1 MMDGVNRQ
9 LLDRKRRLHLIVLL
23 GLVVFSSL
31 LYYKTTSYYFAS
43 DTFDFLGPLSKANL
57 TKALLTPELTYTY
70 RPVPRFCWLVL
81 FTVFGRS
88 PFWYHVLNILTH
100 ALCGFLVYLL
110 ARRLKEDT
118 LWAVIA
124 GALFVSMPVHFDVV
138 STVYHWVEPISTGL
152 LLTSLLLYVKTTGGE
167 RPRLPWLSAG
177 VYFVALL
184 TKQSTASMLLILLL
198 WEFFFN
204 REGRRL
210 WGYVKNRAKY
220 WLPLVGAIALAAAL
234 NFIAKPGDEGAR
246 EILMISLSHRLPF
259 FLVSML
265 VKAAKPWFLP
275 GLVVMVAAPLFKGG
289 RLARFS
295 LLATVLL
302 PFPFYSLAA
311 DRHAYLPAVGLA
323 LALAAFIRFG
333 AESVCASPDQAKAE
347 KSEANRAD
355 RLRATAPMVVDLLL
369 ICAIIGFFLMPYRAP
384 DPALFDGNGTVIWHS
399 QVDPVYWRSMGRLI
413 ERLTT
418 SGSPGFGE
426 LSGKGAFLM
435 LASLVN
441 LVAIA
446 GLLILRVTR
455 WRGPLNQAAW
465 KVVRAGALL
474 VFIVVFSATT
484 YSTAGK
490 DWRLDGWKTD
500 LAMIE
505 MKKNYPDLPD
515 KTVVYVS
522 DDDAMR
528 LFSRLRFYYDLK
540 DVIPKVYS
548 EFFSDVALGEDPP
561 DAERMRCFVF
571 KDGKLV
577 RMESDEMAL
586 RENLRTRW
594 RPEYA
599 DSEVTLGRWT
609 APRGPDSGEIDNRW
623 EARRFSSG
631 GFGVQEPWGRE
642 LDGKVA
648 LCYSDLSVTTL
659 AVNEAELIF
668 GVEAQD
674 RGLHKVWLLWQL
686 DGDRWFSHDFDF
698 AYDGV
703 VRRLDFKLSRSRD
716 WFLADRLSGLCFVF
730 EGAPDTIRIGAVN
743 LTLGLRVGA
752 GLMRLPGGEEQ
763 LDLAFEEV
771 FKVE

>member
-1 MMDGVNRQ
+1 MDGANRQ
-9 LLDRKRRLHLIVLL
+9 LLDRKRRQHLVVLL

-31 LYYKTTSYYFAS
+31 LYYKITLYYFAS

-57 TKALLTPELTYTY
+57 TKALLTPEPTYTY
-70 RPVPRFCWLVL
+70 RPVSRFSWLVL
-81 FTVFGRS
+81 FTVFGRN
-88 PFWYHVLNILTH
+88 PFWYHVLNFVTH

-110 ARRLKEDT
+110 AGRLKDDT

-138 STVYHWVEPISTGL
+138 STVYHWVEPISTCL
-152 LLTSLLLYVKTTGGE
+152 LLTSLLLYMKTTGGE
-167 RPRLPWLSAG
+167 RPRLPWLSAV
-177 VYFVALL
+177 VYFVALM
-184 TKQSTASMLLILLL
+184 TKQSTASMLLILLA
-198 WEFFFN
+198 WELLFH
-204 REGRRL
+204 RKGRKL

-220 WLPLVGAIALAAAL
+220 WLPFVGAIALAAAL
-234 NFIAKPGDEGAR
+234 NLIAKPGDEGAR
-246 EILMISLSHRLPF
+246 IVLSISLSYRLPF

-275 GLVVMVAAPLFKGG
+275 GLLVMVAAPLFKGG
-289 RLARFS
+289 KLARFS
-295 LLATVLL
+295 LLATALL

-333 AESVCASPDQAKAE
+333 AEAVRASPDQAKAE

-355 RLRATAPMVVDLLL
+355 RPRATAPMVVDLLL
-369 ICAIIGFFLMPYRAP
+369 ICAIIGFFLIPYRAP
-384 DPALFDGNGTVIWHS
+384 DPTIFDGNGTVSWHS
-399 QVDPVYWRSMGRLI
+399 QVDPAYWRSMGSLI
-413 ERLTT
+413 KRLTT
-418 SGSPGFGE
+418 NDSSGFGG
-426 LSGKGAFLM
+426 LSGKRAFLM

-441 LVAIA
+441 LTAIA

-465 KVVRAGALL
+465 KVVRAGVLL
-474 VFIVVFSATT
+474 VFLVVFSATT
-484 YSTAGK
+484 YSTTGK

-515 KTVVYVS
+515 KTVAYVS

-528 LFSRLRFYYDLK
+528 LFGRFRFYYDLK

-548 EFFSDVALGEDPP
+548 DFFSDVAIGDDPP

-586 RENLRTRW
+586 REKLRTRW

-599 DSEVTLGRWT
+599 DSEVTLGRFT
-609 APRGPDSGEIDNRW
+609 APRGPDLGEIDNRW
-623 EARRFSSG
+623 EVRRFSSG
-631 GFGVQEPWGRE
+631 GSDVQGLSGCEP
-642 LDGKVA
+642 DGEMA
-648 LCYSDLSVTTL
+648 LCYSDLAVTTL

-674 RGLHKVWLLWQL
+674 RGLHKAWLLWQL
-686 DGDRWFSHDFDF
+686 DGDRWFGHEFDF

-703 VRRLDFKLSRSRD
+703 VRRLDFKLSRSRE
-716 WFLADRLSGLCFVF
+716 WFLADELSGLCLVF
-730 EGAPDTIRIGAVN
+730 EREPDTMRIDAVN
-743 LTLGLRVGA
+743 LTLGLKA
-752 GLMRLPGGEEQ
+752 GYGVMCIPGRDEQ
-763 LDLAFEEV
+763 LDLAFEEI